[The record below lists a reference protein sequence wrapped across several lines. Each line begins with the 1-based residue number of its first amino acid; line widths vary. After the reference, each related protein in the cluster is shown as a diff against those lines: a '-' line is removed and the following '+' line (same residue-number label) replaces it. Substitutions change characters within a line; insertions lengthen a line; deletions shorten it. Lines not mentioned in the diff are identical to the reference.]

1 MFYVSLSVAGS
12 YFSHVLSPPRH
23 RSSLLIY
30 SWQSHGGCS
39 IIADKRF
46 FKTLSPLVF
55 FLFPSYPYLS
65 LLLVAETVGF
75 LCTLTLFISLQGKT
89 ELSFLTH
96 CQSLSS
102 SKVFHLIYTFFFS
115 PWILL
120 FLSDAQS
127 SLHCCNIWRPLQ
139 SLLFFPPWNLLRTCL
154 CFPLLPCFALCPLC
168 SATAWTQAFPWQLLP
183 AVPVGILKTLQLL
196 LLEGESIYISC
207 NLLRLAAKI
216 GIAWHKRRETWKH
229 DNLGEHLCFGYII
242 VTVWGGFHSVL

>member
-1 MFYVSLSVAGS
+1 MGALELVCEGGGCASSCFHLTVNIAPWFEILYPQGVPLHNCPPKVVQSFWTFVPLPNTWFVEESGRGWRKQACMFYVSLSVAGS

-39 IIADKRF
+39 IIADKWF

-102 SKVFHLIYTFFFS
+102 SKVFHLIYTFFFFPMDLAFS
-115 PWILL
+115 FRCSKFP
-120 FLSDAQS
+120 
-127 SLHCCNIWRPLQ
+127 
-139 SLLFFPPWNLLRTCL
+139 SLLQYSKAPSISALLSALKPLRTCL

-168 SATAWTQAFPWQLLP
+168 SATAWT
-183 AVPVGILKTLQLL
+183 
-196 LLEGESIYISC
+196 
-207 NLLRLAAKI
+207 
-216 GIAWHKRRETWKH
+216 
-229 DNLGEHLCFGYII
+229 
-242 VTVWGGFHSVL
+242 

>member
-102 SKVFHLIYTFFFS
+102 SKVFHLIYTFFFFPHGS
-115 PWILL
+115 
-120 FLSDAQS
+120 
-127 SLHCCNIWRPLQ
+127 C
-139 SLLFFPPWNLLRTCL
+139 FFFQMLKVPFIVAIFEGPFN
-154 CFPLLPCFALCPLC
+154 LC
-168 SATAWTQAFPWQLLP
+168 SSFCP
-183 AVPVGILKTLQLL
+183 
-196 LLEGESIYISC
+196 
-207 NLLRLAAKI
+207 
-216 GIAWHKRRETWKH
+216 ET
-229 DNLGEHLCFGYII
+229 
-242 VTVWGGFHSVL
+242 S

>member
-23 RSSLLIY
+23 HSSLLIY

-39 IIADKRF
+39 IIADKWF

-102 SKVFHLIYTFFFS
+102 SKVFHLIYTFFFFFPMDLAFS
-115 PWILL
+115 FRCSKFP
-120 FLSDAQS
+120 
-127 SLHCCNIWRPLQ
+127 
-139 SLLFFPPWNLLRTCL
+139 SLLQYLKAPSISALLSALKPPENL
-154 CFPLLPCFALCPLC
+154 PLLPVASLLCTVSSLQCYCVDPSLPLAAPSC
-168 SATAWTQAFPWQLLP
+168 SASGHLKNAATASS
-183 AVPVGILKTLQLL
+183 GRRIN
-196 LLEGESIYISC
+196 IYHVTCSG
-207 NLLRLAAKI
+207 LR
-216 GIAWHKRRETWKH
+216 RR
-229 DNLGEHLCFGYII
+229 
-242 VTVWGGFHSVL
+242 